1 LLVRFNDRQATGAS
15 VGRGAAAKGRRV
27 RASKAGSIEDKV
39 ARLRVLEAKTPEAA
53 LADYRSK
60 LDMSWIHHDS
70 AIEGVVY
77 DPTELRTALRNLQNP
92 DAPVLPQHDEIR
104 QLKNAIDFIRVTALD
119 KKIPVDLELIK
130 QIYVI
135 LAPDEPE
142 AKYRKD
148 IPLHRLYFHEIAPPD
163 KIQLKMRALIQWIE
177 SDDTQRTMHAARI
190 ASRAHYMFLQAY
202 PYPKHSGKVGR
213 LMMNLMLL
221 REGYPPAILHST
233 DRQRYYEAL
242 RSSAEATSA
251 VIQEALENSL
261 HSTIRYFQRLHGQ
274 KEDSF

>member
-1 LLVRFNDRQATGAS
+1 M
-15 VGRGAAAKGRRV
+15 
-27 RASKAGSIEDKV
+27 RASKAGSIEEKIE
-39 ARLRVLEAKTPEAA
+39 RLRALEAKTPEPA
-53 LADYRSK
+53 LADYRRK

-77 DPTELRTALRNLQNP
+77 DPVELQAALRNAGVTDQALL
-92 DAPVLPQHDEIR
+92 PVHDEIR
-104 QLKNAIDFIRVTALD
+104 QFQSAIDFVRTQAAD
-119 KKIPVDLELIK
+119 KKVPIDLELIK

-163 KIQLKMRALIQWIE
+163 KIPLKMKALIQWIE
-177 SDDTQRTMHAARI
+177 SDDTQRTVHTARI
-190 ASRAHYMFLQAY
+190 ASRAHYLFLQAY

-221 REGYPPAILHST
+221 RAGYPPAILHAT
-233 DRQRYYEAL
+233 DRQRYYDAL
-242 RSSAEATSA
+242 RTSADATSA
-251 VIQEALENSL
+251 IVQEALENSL
-261 HSTIRYFQRLHGQ
+261 HSAIRYFQRLHGHVV
-274 KEDSF
+274 DSF

>member
-1 LLVRFNDRQATGAS
+1 
-15 VGRGAAAKGRRV
+15 V
-27 RASKAGSIEDKV
+27 RASKAGSIEERV
-39 ARLRVLEAKTPEAA
+39 ERLRALEARTPEAA
-53 LADYRSK
+53 LADYRGK

-77 DPTELRTALRNLQNP
+77 EPSELQAALRN
-92 DAPVLPQHDEIR
+92 APVSDSALVPVHDEIR
-104 QLKNAIDFIRVTALD
+104 QFKAAIDYVRVAASD
-119 KKIPVDLELIK
+119 PKIPVDLELIK

-163 KIQLKMRALIQWIE
+163 KIQPKMKALVQWLE
-177 SDDTQRTMHAARI
+177 SDETQRTMHAARI
-190 ASRAHYMFLQAY
+190 ASRAHYLFLQAY
-202 PYPKHSGKVGR
+202 PYPKHSGRVGR

-221 REGYPPAILHST
+221 REGYPPAILHAT

-242 RSSAEATSA
+242 RTSADATSA
-251 VIQEALENSL
+251 IVQEALENSL
-261 HSTIRYFQRLHGQ
+261 QSAIRYFQRLHGQ
-274 KEDSF
+274 KEDAF

>member
-1 LLVRFNDRQATGAS
+1 M
-15 VGRGAAAKGRRV
+15 
-27 RASKAGSIEDKV
+27 RASKTGSIEERIE
-39 ARLRVLEAKTPEAA
+39 RLHALEAKTPEPA

-77 DPTELRTALRNLQNP
+77 EPQELMAALRN
-92 DAPVLPQHDEIR
+92 APVNDSALLPVHDEIR
-104 QLKNAIDFIRVTALD
+104 QFKAAIDFIRSVAPD
-119 KKIPVDLELIK
+119 RKKPVDLDLIQ
-130 QIYVI
+130 QIYAI

-163 KIQLKMRALIQWIE
+163 KIPLKMKALVQWLE
-177 SDDTQRTMHAARI
+177 SDDTTRTMHASRI
-190 ASRAHYMFLQAY
+190 ASRAHYLFLQAY
-202 PYPKHSGKVGR
+202 PYPKHSGRVGR

-221 REGYPPAILHST
+221 REGYPPAILHAT

-242 RSSAEATSA
+242 RTSADATSA
-251 VIQEALENSL
+251 IVQEALENSL
-261 HSTIRYFQRLHGQ
+261 QSTLRYFQRLHGQ
-274 KEDSF
+274 KEDAF

>member
-1 LLVRFNDRQATGAS
+1 
-15 VGRGAAAKGRRV
+15 V
-27 RASKAGSIEDKV
+27 RASKAGSIEEKV
-39 ARLRVLEAKTPEAA
+39 ARLRVLEAKTSEAA

-60 LDMSWIHHDS
+60 LDVSWIHHDS

-77 DPTELRTALRNLQNP
+77 DPSELQTTLRNMQLP
-92 DAPVLPQHDEIR
+92 DAPALPQHDDIR
-104 QLKNAIDFIRVTALD
+104 QLKSAIDFIRVTAAD

-163 KIQLKMRALIQWIE
+163 KIQPKMKALIQWIE

-190 ASRAHYMFLQAY
+190 ASRAHYQFLQAY

-242 RSSAEATSA
+242 RASAEATSA

>member
-1 LLVRFNDRQATGAS
+1 M
-15 VGRGAAAKGRRV
+15 
-27 RASKAGSIEDKV
+27 RASKAGSIEERV
-39 ARLRVLEAKTPEAA
+39 ERLRALEAKTPGPQ
-53 LADYRSK
+53 LADYRNK

-77 DPTELRTALRNLQNP
+77 DPNELQAALRN
-92 DAPVLPQHDEIR
+92 APVSDSVLLPVHDEIR
-104 QLKNAIDFIRVTALD
+104 QFKAAIDFVRSIAADR
-119 KKIPVDLELIK
+119 KIPVDLDLITK
-130 QIYVI
+130 IYVI

-163 KIQLKMRALIQWIE
+163 KIQAKMKALVQWLE
-177 SDDTQRTMHAARI
+177 SDETLRTTHAARI
-190 ASRAHYMFLQAY
+190 AARAHYLFLQAY
-202 PYPKHSGKVGR
+202 PYPKHSGRVGR

-221 REGYPPAILHST
+221 REGYPPAILHAT

-251 VIQEALENSL
+251 IVQEALENSL
-261 HSTIRYFQRLHGQ
+261 QSAIRYFQRLHGQ
-274 KEDSF
+274 KEDPI